1 MSFPPEPPSQRKG
14 AAKACAV
21 KGAERRSEAT
31 RTLDRIASRE
41 RRNTRQTGRGGMTR
55 RFPLVDWSKSLKCHF
70 RPPTAGRTRVGSDEI
85 CNYQSR
91 GVWHTC
97 DARKLASSQA
107 QVCQTRRGEGGQK
120 KRLGRRG
127 VSALGGG
134 MGNGTA
140 TRTTRPTALMQPL
153 PHPESVS
160 TTGFTAVSVL
170 PCTRPRPPRRHH
182 ACNLQTRSR
191 HPKARPVATRRSVAP
206 FIDIREEKK
215 GYG

>member
-1 MSFPPEPPSQRKG
+1 MSLSPQPPDAPGRQR
-14 AAKACAV
+14 
-21 KGAERRSEAT
+21 
-31 RTLDRIASRE
+31 
-41 RRNTRQTGRGGMTR
+41 RGMQTR
-55 RFPLVDWSKSLKCHF
+55 R
-70 RPPTAGRTRVGSDEI
+70 I
-85 CNYQSR
+85 I

-97 DARKLASSQA
+97 DARKLAA
-107 QVCQTRRGEGGQK
+107 NVCQTRRGEGGQK

-134 MGNGTA
+134 MGNETA
-140 TRTTRPTALMQPL
+140 TRTTRPEALMQLL

-191 HPKARPVATRRSVAP
+191 YPKARPIATRRTDAP
-206 FIDIREEKK
+206 FIDIREGKK
-215 GYG
+215 GYRRTID